1 MTLKEEILLD
11 QQFVLSGHA
20 FKKHIICKRKKKI
33 WNMHFSWHAQD
44 QVNVLPSKNPSSLH
58 TEIALHEV

>member
-20 FKKHIICKRKKKI
+20 FTKTHLQKKEENLKYAFFMAYSR
-33 WNMHFSWHAQD
+33 Q
-44 QVNVLPSKNPSSLH
+44 SKCF
-58 TEIALHEV
+58 AFK